1 MFIQVNKLY
10 YMPKPDIFS
19 RGVPSKLPEAYRK
32 FYEEWMAPAGPVHY
46 RPEPGK
52 WKRDPLTGVV

>member
-1 MFIQVNKLY
+1 
-10 YMPKPDIFS
+10 MPKPDIFS

-32 FYEEWMAPAGPVHY
+32 FYEEWNAPAAPVHY

-52 WKRDPLTGVV
+52 WKRNPLTGVV